1 MNKQSRCK
9 IKMVLEELLA
19 PAGSPE
25 VLTIAVNAGADAVYI
40 AGQNYGAR
48 AYAKNFS
55 MDEIEKAVKYAHLNG
70 AKIHVTV
77 NTLVNNFE
85 IVDVLQYLF
94 KLYQIGVD
102 AVIVQDFGLI
112 WLLKTFI
119 PDLEVHASTQM
130 GLNNYSSIKWA
141 AKNNIKRVVLPRE
154 VNITQIKQ
162 TTQQLKKDNI
172 NMDIEVFGHGALCY
186 CVSGKCYMSSYNSG
200 RSGNRG
206 ACAQPCRRE
215 YRLKY
220 RGYKI
225 GNGYLLSTHDLAT
238 YNHLTE
244 ISDAGVK
251 SLKLEGRMKSGD
263 YIGTIVNSYR
273 NLIDGNDG
281 DYKKDLHLVFNR
293 QFTDGYMMGDKPGEV
308 MGRGHSGHEGLYIG
322 DIVDIDGTK
331 VTIEIKNKEIP
342 VILEPGDGIAFKYNG
357 KIKGIYLENILKQ
370 DENEIII
377 DTTRLVKVGT
387 EVFIS
392 YSKSTHEYLKQFEKE
407 IIKNNVPINLSLTWD
422 ENLKLY
428 TKVEY
433 YLDDELINFRHKT
446 LDKFQK
452 AKNKPVTEEVIEK
465 QLKKTGGTPF
475 YIENIRFNNMPDN
488 IFIPIKEINQIRRE
502 ILDNATTLLLNHY
515 TPTKKAVKNVR
526 KSLTKFFEDYEND
539 KGKVK
544 GNTPKLS
551 IFIDDLSQIRAASGF
566 DLKRIYFDGNCH
578 YNNPEDYF
586 ENIKE
591 TLKKGSLM
599 ASPTEFVWVLSS
611 FISEEDAIKCSEIVE
626 ELENEGIIISVMG
639 DFPGMKNIF
648 LCPIYGNH
656 NLNVWNSFCV
666 RDLNESGFKS
676 LILSSELS
684 GKEIRE
690 LLLKNHDRNIDLEMI
705 VNGNLEVIVSKDD
718 FTNLNDGKDF
728 IISNDADYATLED
741 KKRKKF
747 KYKIFFDYNKQSHII
762 NKDCLCLIEEI
773 NEIKE
778 FGLDSL
784 ILDCRYSNEKYTSQI
799 LSIYTEGLRNK
810 NQEELTQYK
819 YQIMDISQSYINK
832 GNYIEGR
839 LHEAK

>member
-1 MNKQSRCK
+1 
-9 IKMVLEELLA
+9 MVLEELLA
-19 PAGSPE
+19 PAGSYE
-25 VLTIAVNAGADAVYI
+25 VLVVGVNAGADAVYI
-40 AGQNYGAR
+40 AGENYGAR
-48 AYAKNFS
+48 AYAKNFT
-55 MDEIEKAVKYAHLNG
+55 MEEIEKAVRYAHLNG
-70 AKIHVTV
+70 SKVHVTV
-77 NTLVNNFE
+77 NTLINNFE
-85 IVDVLQYLF
+85 ITDVLKYLF
-94 KLYQIGVD
+94 KLYKIGVD

-119 PDLEVHASTQM
+119 PDLEVHSSTQM
-130 GLNNYSSIKWA
+130 GINNYSSIKWA
-141 AKNNIKRVVLPRE
+141 SKNNIKRIVLPRE
-154 VNITQIKQ
+154 VGINQIRDIS
-162 TTQQLKKDNI
+162 TQLKKDNI
-172 NMDIEVFGHGALCY
+172 DMDLEVFGHGALCY

-220 RGYKI
+220 RGYNI

-238 YNHLTE
+238 YKHLSE

-251 SLKLEGRMKSGD
+251 SLKLEGRMKSKD

-273 NLIDGNDG
+273 NLIDGNPG
-281 DYKKDLHLVFNR
+281 DYEKDLHLVFNR
-293 QFTDGYMMGDKPGEV
+293 HFTDGYMMGDKPGDV
-308 MGRGHSGHEGLYIG
+308 MGRSHSGHEGLYIG
-322 DIVDIDGTK
+322 DIVEIDGTK
-331 VTIEIKNKEIP
+331 VKIEVKNHEIP

-357 KIKGIYLENILKQ
+357 KIKGIYLENIIKQ

-392 YSKSTHEYLKQFEKE
+392 YSKSTHEYLKQYEKE
-407 IIKNNVPINLSLTWD
+407 TIKNNVGLNLSLTWD
-422 ENLKLY
+422 ENLNLF

-433 YLDDELINFRHKT
+433 ELDDELINFRHKT

-465 QLKKTGGTPF
+465 QLKKTGNTPF
-475 YIENIRFNNMPDN
+475 YIDNIRFNNMPKDA
-488 IFIPIKEINQIRRE
+488 FIPISEINQIRRE
-502 ILDNATTLLLNHY
+502 ILDIATERLMNHY
-515 TPTKKAVKNVR
+515 TPTKKAVKQVR
-526 KSLTKFFEDYEND
+526 KDLMKFIDDYNNIKPKTK
-539 KGKVK
+539 KK
-544 GNTPKLS
+544 TPKLS
-551 IFIDDLSQIRAASGF
+551 LFIDDISQIKAASGF

-578 YNNPEDYF
+578 YNNPDDYF
-586 ENIKE
+586 SNIKE

-611 FISEEDAIKCSEIVE
+611 FISEEDAERCSEVVR
-626 ELENEGIIISVMG
+626 ELEDEGIIISVMG
-639 DFPGMKNIF
+639 DFPGMSEIF
-648 LCPIYGNH
+648 DCPIYGNH

-666 RDLNESGFKS
+666 RDLNEAGFNS

-684 GKEIRE
+684 GSEIKELIN
-690 LLLKNHDRNIDLEMI
+690 KNHDRNIDLEMI

-718 FTNLNDGKDF
+718 FSNLNDGKDF

-747 KYKIFFDYNKQSHII
+747 KYKIFFDYNRQSHII

-778 FGLDSL
+778 YGLDSL
-784 ILDCRYSNEKYTSQI
+784 ILDCRYSDEKYTSQI
-799 LSIYTEGLRNK
+799 LSIYTESLKNK
-810 NQEELTQYK
+810 TQEELSKYK
-819 YQIMDISQSYINK
+819 YQIMDFSQSYINK
-832 GNYIEGR
+832 GNFIEGR
-839 LHEAK
+839 LHENS

>member
-1 MNKQSRCK
+1 MNKNLRCK
-9 IKMVLEELLA
+9 NKMALEELLA

-55 MDEIEKAVKYAHLNG
+55 MEEIEKAVEYAHLNG
-70 AKIHVTV
+70 SKIHVTV
-77 NTLVNNFE
+77 NTLINNFE
-85 IVDVLQYLF
+85 IIDVLKYLLE
-94 KLYQIGVD
+94 LYKIGVD

-141 AKNNIKRVVLPRE
+141 SKNNIKRVVLPRE
-154 VNITQIKQ
+154 VTIEQIRQ
-162 TTQQLKKDNI
+162 TTEQLEKDGI

-220 RGYKI
+220 RGYNI

-238 YNHLTE
+238 YNNLE
-244 ISDAGVK
+244 AISDAGVK

-273 NLIDGNDG
+273 NLLDGNEG

-293 QFTDGYMMGDKPGEV
+293 QFTNGYMMGDKPGDV

-322 DIVDIDGTK
+322 DIVDIEDTK

-357 KIKGIYLENILKQ
+357 KIKGIYLEDIVKQ

-377 DTTRLVKVGT
+377 NTTRLVKVGT

-407 IIKNNVPINLSLTWD
+407 IIKNNVPLNLSLTWD
-422 ENLKLY
+422 ENLNLY

-433 YLDDELINFRHKT
+433 YLDEELINFRHKT
-446 LDKFQK
+446 LDKFEK
-452 AKNKPVTEEVIEK
+452 AKNKPVTEEILEK

-475 YIENIRFNNMPDN
+475 YIENIRFNNMPKD
-488 IFIPIKEINQIRRE
+488 IFIPIREINQIRRE
-502 ILDNATTLLLNHY
+502 ILDNATEFLINHY
-515 TPTKKAVKNVR
+515 TPTKKSVKAVR
-526 KSLTKFFEDYEND
+526 KNLTKFFEDYKNI
-539 KGKVK
+539 KGKSK
-544 GNTPKLS
+544 RKTPKLS
-551 IFIDDLSQIRAASGF
+551 IFIDDIAQIKAASGF

-578 YNNPEDYF
+578 YNNPQDYF
-586 ENIKE
+586 DNIKE

-611 FISEEDAIKCSEIVE
+611 FITEKDALRCNEIIKD
-626 ELENEGIIISVMG
+626 LENEGIIVSAMG
-639 DFPGMKNIF
+639 DFPGMAEIF
-648 LCPIYGNH
+648 DCPIYGNH

-666 RDLNESGFKS
+666 RDLNEAGFKS

-684 GKEIRE
+684 GDEIKELIN
-690 LLLKNHDRNIDLEMI
+690 KTPDRNIDLEMI

-747 KYKIFFDYNKQSHII
+747 KYKIFFDYNRQSHII
-762 NKDCLCLIEEI
+762 NKDCLCLIEEM
-773 NEIKE
+773 NDIKE
-778 FGLDSL
+778 FGLDSI

-799 LSIYTEGLRNK
+799 LSIYNESLKNK
-810 NQEELTQYK
+810 TIEELSEYK
-819 YQIMDISQSYINK
+819 YQIMDFSQSYINK

-839 LHEAK
+839 LHEDK

>member
-1 MNKQSRCK
+1 MNKNLRCK
-9 IKMVLEELLA
+9 NKMALEELLA

-55 MDEIEKAVKYAHLNG
+55 MEEIEKAVEYAHLNG
-70 AKIHVTV
+70 SKIHVTV
-77 NTLVNNFE
+77 NTLINNFE
-85 IVDVLQYLF
+85 IIDVLKYLF
-94 KLYQIGVD
+94 ELYKIGVD

-141 AKNNIKRVVLPRE
+141 SKNNIKRVVLPRE
-154 VNITQIKQ
+154 VTIEQIRQ
-162 TTQQLKKDNI
+162 TTEQLEKDGI

-220 RGYKI
+220 RGYNI

-238 YNHLTE
+238 YNNLE
-244 ISDAGVK
+244 AISDAGVK

-273 NLIDGNDG
+273 NLLDGNEG

-293 QFTDGYMMGDKPGEV
+293 QFTNGYMMGDKPGDV

-322 DIVDIDGTK
+322 DIVDIEDTK

-357 KIKGIYLENILKQ
+357 KIKGIYLEDIVKQ

-377 DTTRLVKVGT
+377 NTTRLVKVGT

-407 IIKNNVPINLSLTWD
+407 IIKNNVPLSLSLTWD
-422 ENLKLY
+422 ENLNLY

-446 LDKFQK
+446 LDKFEK
-452 AKNKPVTEEVIEK
+452 AKNKPVTEEILEK

-475 YIENIRFNNMPDN
+475 YIENIRFNNMPKD
-488 IFIPIKEINQIRRE
+488 IFIPIREINQIRRE
-502 ILDNATTLLLNHY
+502 ILDNATEFLINHY
-515 TPTKKAVKNVR
+515 TPTKKSVKAVR
-526 KSLTKFFEDYEND
+526 KNLTKFFEDYKNI
-539 KGKVK
+539 KGKSK
-544 GNTPKLS
+544 RKTPKLS
-551 IFIDDLSQIRAASGF
+551 IFIDDIAQIKAASGF

-578 YNNPEDYF
+578 YNNPQDYF
-586 ENIKE
+586 DNIKE

-611 FISEEDAIKCSEIVE
+611 FITEKDALRCNEIIKD
-626 ELENEGIIISVMG
+626 LENEGIIVSVMG
-639 DFPGMKNIF
+639 DFPGMAEIF
-648 LCPIYGNH
+648 DCPIYGNH

-666 RDLNESGFKS
+666 RDLNEAGFKS

-684 GKEIRE
+684 GDEIKELIN
-690 LLLKNHDRNIDLEMI
+690 KTPDRNIDLEMI

-747 KYKIFFDYNKQSHII
+747 KYKIFFDYNRQSHII
-762 NKDCLCLIEEI
+762 NKDCLCLIEEM
-773 NEIKE
+773 NDIKE
-778 FGLDSL
+778 FGLDSI

-799 LSIYTEGLRNK
+799 LSIYNESLKNK
-810 NQEELTQYK
+810 TIEELSEYK
-819 YQIMDISQSYINK
+819 YQIMDFSQSYINK

-839 LHEAK
+839 LHEDK

>member
-1 MNKQSRCK
+1 MNKNLRCK
-9 IKMVLEELLA
+9 NKMALEELLA

-55 MDEIEKAVKYAHLNG
+55 MEEIEKAVEYAHLNG
-70 AKIHVTV
+70 SKIHVTV
-77 NTLVNNFE
+77 NTLINNFE
-85 IVDVLQYLF
+85 IIDVLKYLF
-94 KLYQIGVD
+94 ELYKIGVD

-141 AKNNIKRVVLPRE
+141 SKNNIKRVVLPRE
-154 VNITQIKQ
+154 VTIEQIRQ
-162 TTQQLKKDNI
+162 TTEQLEKDDI

-220 RGYKI
+220 RGYNI

-238 YNHLTE
+238 YNNLE
-244 ISDAGVK
+244 AISDAGVK

-273 NLIDGNDG
+273 NLLDGNEG

-293 QFTDGYMMGDKPGEV
+293 QFTNGYMMGDKPGDV

-322 DIVDIDGTK
+322 DIVDIEDTK

-357 KIKGIYLENILKQ
+357 KIKGIYLEDIVKQ

-377 DTTRLVKVGT
+377 NTTRLVKVGT

-407 IIKNNVPINLSLTWD
+407 IIKNNVPLSLSLTWD
-422 ENLKLY
+422 ENLNLY

-446 LDKFQK
+446 LDKFEK
-452 AKNKPVTEEVIEK
+452 AKNKPVTEEILEK

-475 YIENIRFNNMPDN
+475 YIENIRFNNMPKD
-488 IFIPIKEINQIRRE
+488 IFIPIREINQIRRE
-502 ILDNATTLLLNHY
+502 ILDNATEFLINHY
-515 TPTKKAVKNVR
+515 TPTKKSVKAVR
-526 KSLTKFFEDYEND
+526 KNLTKFFEDYKNI
-539 KGKVK
+539 KGKSK
-544 GNTPKLS
+544 RKTPKLS
-551 IFIDDLSQIRAASGF
+551 IFIDDITQIKAASGF

-578 YNNPEDYF
+578 YNNPQDYF
-586 ENIKE
+586 DNIKE

-611 FISEEDAIKCSEIVE
+611 FITEKDALRCNEIIKD
-626 ELENEGIIISVMG
+626 LENEGIIVSVMG
-639 DFPGMKNIF
+639 DFPGMAEIF
-648 LCPIYGNH
+648 DCPIYGNH

-666 RDLNESGFKS
+666 RDLNEAGFKS

-684 GKEIRE
+684 GDEIKELIN
-690 LLLKNHDRNIDLEMI
+690 KTPDRNIDLEMI

-747 KYKIFFDYNKQSHII
+747 KYKIFFDYNRQSHII
-762 NKDCLCLIEEI
+762 NKDCLCLIEEM
-773 NEIKE
+773 NDIKE
-778 FGLDSL
+778 FGLDSI

-799 LSIYTEGLRNK
+799 LSIYNESLKNK
-810 NQEELTQYK
+810 TLEELSEYK
-819 YQIMDISQSYINK
+819 YQIMDFSQSYINK

-839 LHEAK
+839 LHEDK

>member
-1 MNKQSRCK
+1 MA
-9 IKMVLEELLA
+9 LDELLA
-19 PAGSPE
+19 PAGSYD
-25 VLTIAVNAGADAVYI
+25 VLVIAVNAGADAVYI
-40 AGQNYGAR
+40 SGQKYGAR
-48 AYAKNFS
+48 AYAKNFT
-55 MDEIEKAVKYAHLNG
+55 IEELEKSVEYAHLNG
-70 AKIHVTV
+70 VKVHVTV
-77 NTLVNNFE
+77 NTLINNFE
-85 IVDVLQYLF
+85 IKEVMNYLF

-112 WLLKTFI
+112 WLLKNLI

-141 AKNNIKRVVLPRE
+141 YNNNIKRVVLPRE
-154 VNITQIKQ
+154 VNIAQIKQ
-162 TTQQLKKDNI
+162 TTAQLEKDHI

-220 RGYKI
+220 RGYNI

-238 YNHLTE
+238 YNNLKE

-273 NLIDGNDG
+273 NLIDGNEG

-293 QFTDGYMMGDKPGEV
+293 HFTNGYMMGDSPGEV

-322 DIVDIDGTK
+322 DIVNIEDTK

-342 VILEPGDGIAFKYNG
+342 IILEPGDGIAFKYNG
-357 KIKGIYLENILKQ
+357 KIKGIYLENIIKQ
-370 DENEIII
+370 DANEIII
-377 DTTRLVKVGT
+377 DTTRLVKVGS

-392 YSKSTHEYLKQFEKE
+392 YSKSTHDFLKQFEKE
-407 IIKNNVPINLSLTWD
+407 TVKNNIALNLSLTWD
-422 ENLKLY
+422 ENLNLF

-433 YLDDELINFRHKT
+433 YIDEELINFRHKCI
-446 LDKFQK
+446 DKFQK
-452 AKNKPVTEEVIEK
+452 AKNKPVGAETLEK

-475 YIENIRFNNMPDN
+475 YIDNIRFNNMPNDL
-488 IFIPIKEINQIRRE
+488 FIPISEINQIRRE
-502 ILDNATTLLLNHY
+502 ILDTATDLLMNHY
-515 TPTKKAVKNVR
+515 TPTKKSVKEVR
-526 KSLTKFFEDYEND
+526 KNLTKFFDDYDNI
-539 KGKVK
+539 KTKTK
-544 GNTPKLS
+544 RKTPKLS
-551 IFIDDLSQIRAASGF
+551 VFIDDIRQIKAVSGF

-578 YNNPEDYF
+578 YNNRDDYF
-586 ENIKE
+586 ANIKE

-599 ASPTEFVWVLSS
+599 ASPSEFVWVLSS
-611 FISEEDAIKCSEIVE
+611 FISDEDAFKCSEIVK
-626 ELENEGIIISVMG
+626 ELEDEGILISVMG
-639 DFPGMKNIF
+639 DFPAMSEIF
-648 LCPIYGNH
+648 DCPVYGNH

-666 RDLNESGFKS
+666 RNLNEAGFKS

-684 GKEIRE
+684 GSEIKE
-690 LLLKNHDRNIDLEMI
+690 LVNKNHDRNIDLEMI

-718 FTNLNDGKDF
+718 FTNLNDGKNF

-747 KYKIFFDYNKQSHII
+747 KYKIFFDYTKQSHII
-762 NKDCLCLIEEI
+762 NKDCLCLIEEL

-778 FGLDSL
+778 IGLDNL
-784 ILDCRYSNEKYTSQI
+784 IVDCRYSNEKYTTQI
-799 LSIYTEGLRNK
+799 VSIYTEALK
-810 NQEELTQYK
+810 NIDDEDLTQFK
-819 YQIMDISQSYINK
+819 YEIMDFSQSYINK

-839 LHEAK
+839 LHENT

>member
-1 MNKQSRCK
+1 
-9 IKMVLEELLA
+9 MVLEELLA

-25 VLTIAVNAGADAVYI
+25 VLKIAVNAGADAVYI
-40 AGQNYGAR
+40 AGQKYGAR
-48 AYAKNFS
+48 AYAKNFT
-55 MDEIEKAVKYAHLNG
+55 MEDIEKSVEYAHLNG
-70 AKIHVTV
+70 VKVHVTV

-85 IVDVLQYLF
+85 IIDVMQYLF

-112 WLLKTFI
+112 WLLRTFI

-154 VNITQIKQ
+154 VTLSQIKS
-162 TTQQLKKDNI
+162 TTEQLKNDNI

-220 RGYKI
+220 RGYNI

-238 YNHLTE
+238 YNHLEE

-273 NLIDGNDG
+273 NLIDGNAG

-293 QFTDGYMMGDKPGEV
+293 QFTDGYILGDKPGEV

-322 DIVDIDGTK
+322 DIVNIECTK
-331 VTIEIKNKEIP
+331 VTIEIKNKELP

-357 KIKGIYLENILKQ
+357 KIKGIYLENIIKQ

-392 YSKSTHEYLKQFEKE
+392 YSKSTHDYLKQFEKE
-407 IIKNNVPINLSLTWD
+407 TIKNNIGINLSLTWD
-422 ENLKLY
+422 EDLNLF

-433 YLDDELINFRHKT
+433 YVDGELINFRHKT
-446 LDKFQK
+446 LDKFEE
-452 AKNKPVTEEVIEK
+452 AKNKPVSEEIIKK
-465 QLKKTGGTPF
+465 QLEKTGQTPF
-475 YIENIRFNNMPDN
+475 YIENIRFNNMPKN
-488 IFIPIKEINQIRRE
+488 IFIPISEINQIRRE
-502 ILDNATTLLLNHY
+502 ILDTATELLMNHY
-515 TPTKKAVKNVR
+515 TPTKKSVKKVR
-526 KSLTKFFEDYEND
+526 KNLTKFFEDYENI
-539 KGKVK
+539 KNKSK
-544 GNTPKLS
+544 RKTPKLS
-551 IFIDDLSQIRAASGF
+551 VFIDNISQIKATSGF
-566 DLKRIYFDGNCH
+566 DLEKIYFDGNCH
-578 YNNPEDYF
+578 YNNREDYF
-586 ENIKE
+586 NNIKE
-591 TLKKGSLM
+591 TLKQASLM
-599 ASPTEFVWVLSS
+599 AAPTELVWVLNS
-611 FISEEDAIKCSEIVE
+611 FISQKDAVKCNEIVK

-639 DFPGMKNIF
+639 DFPAMSDIF
-648 LCPIYGNH
+648 DCPIYGNH

-666 RDLNESGFKS
+666 RNLNESGFKS
-676 LILSSELS
+676 VILSSELS
-684 GKEIRE
+684 GREIEE
-690 LLLKNHDRNIDLEMI
+690 LVNKNHDRNINLEMI

-747 KYKIFFDYNKQSHII
+747 KYKIFFDYTRQSHII
-762 NKDCLCLIEEI
+762 NKDCLCLIEEL

-778 FGLDSL
+778 LGLDSL
-784 ILDCRYSNEKYTSQI
+784 ILDCRYSNEKYTTQI
-799 LSIYTEGLRNK
+799 LSIYNEALKNK
-810 NQEELTQYK
+810 DNEDLTSYK
-819 YQIMDISQSYINK
+819 YQIMDLSQSYINK

-839 LHEAK
+839 LHENS

>member
-1 MNKQSRCK
+1 
-9 IKMVLEELLA
+9 MVLEELLA

-40 AGQNYGAR
+40 AGQQYGAR
-48 AYAKNFS
+48 AYAKNFTIE
-55 MDEIEKAVKYAHLNG
+55 EIEKSVKYAHLNG
-70 AKIHVTV
+70 VKVHVTV
-77 NTLVNNFE
+77 NTLINNFE
-85 IVDVLQYLF
+85 IVDVMKYLF

-130 GLNNYSSIKWA
+130 GINNYSSIKWA
-141 AKNNIKRVVLPRE
+141 SKNNIKRIVLPRE
-154 VNITQIKQ
+154 VNINQIRQ
-162 TTQQLKKDNI
+162 THDQLEKDNLD
-172 NMDIEVFGHGALCY
+172 MDLEVFGHGALCY

-220 RGYKI
+220 RGYNI

-238 YNHLTE
+238 YDNIE
-244 ISDAGVK
+244 AISDAGVK

-273 NLIDGNDG
+273 NIIDGNPG

-293 QFTDGYMMGDKPGEV
+293 HFTNGYMMGDKPGDV

-322 DIVDIDGTK
+322 DITDIEDTK
-331 VTIEIKNKEIP
+331 VTIKIKNREIP
-342 VILEPGDGIAFKYNG
+342 IILEPGDGIAFKYNG
-357 KIKGIYLENILKQ
+357 KIKGIYLENIIKQ

-392 YSKSTHEYLKQFEKE
+392 YSKSTHDYLKQFEKE
-407 IIKNNVPINLSLTWD
+407 TIRNNVGINLSLTWD
-422 ENLKLY
+422 ENLNLF

-433 YLDDELINFRHKT
+433 HIDDELINFRHKT
-446 LDKFQK
+446 LDKFEK
-452 AKNKPVTEEVIEK
+452 AKNKPVTEETITQ
-465 QLKKTGGTPF
+465 QLSKTGGTPF
-475 YIENIRFNNMPDN
+475 YIADIRFNNMPKD
-488 IFIPIKEINQIRRE
+488 IFIPIREINQIRRE
-502 ILDNATTLLLNHY
+502 ILDTATELLENHY
-515 TPTKKAVKNVR
+515 TPTKKSVKTVR
-526 KSLTKFFEDYEND
+526 KNLTKFFEDYENSPN
-539 KGKVK
+539 KSKRK
-544 GNTPKLS
+544 TPKLS
-551 IFIDDLSQIRAASGF
+551 VFIDDISQINAISGF
-566 DLKRIYFDGNCH
+566 DLKRIYFDRNCH
-578 YNNPEDYF
+578 YNNSDDYF
-586 ENIKE
+586 RDIKE
-591 TLKKGSLM
+591 TLKQASLR
-599 ASPTEFVWVLSS
+599 ASPTELVWVLAS
-611 FISEEDAIKCSEIVE
+611 FICEEDAIRCNEIVK

-639 DFPGMKNIF
+639 DFPGMAEIF
-648 LCPIYGNH
+648 DCPIYGNH

-666 RDLNESGFKS
+666 RDLNEAGFKS

-684 GKEIRE
+684 GAEIKELIN
-690 LLLKNHDRNIDLEMI
+690 KNHDRNIELEMI

-747 KYKIFFDYNKQSHII
+747 KYKIFFDYSRQSHII
-762 NKDCLCLIEEI
+762 NKDCLCLIEEM

-778 FGLDSL
+778 FGLDSI
-784 ILDCRYSNEKYTSQI
+784 ILDCRYSNEKYTTQI
-799 LSIYTEGLRNK
+799 LSIYNESLKNK
-810 NQEELTQYK
+810 DQEELTKYK
-819 YQIMDISQSYINK
+819 YQIMDFSQSYINK

-839 LHEAK
+839 LHENS

>member
-1 MNKQSRCK
+1 
-9 IKMVLEELLA
+9 MVLEELLA

-40 AGQNYGAR
+40 AGQQYGAR
-48 AYAKNFS
+48 AYAKNFTIE
-55 MDEIEKAVKYAHLNG
+55 EIEKAVRYAHLNG
-70 AKIHVTV
+70 SKIHVTV
-77 NTLVNNFE
+77 NTLINNFE
-85 IVDVLQYLF
+85 IVDVLKYLF

-130 GLNNYSSIKWA
+130 GLNNYPSFKWA
-141 AKNNIKRVVLPRE
+141 NKNNIKRVVLPRE
-154 VNITQIKQ
+154 VNIEEIKR
-162 TTQQLKKDNI
+162 THDRLEKDNI

-220 RGYKI
+220 RGYNI

-238 YNHLTE
+238 YKNLQA
-244 ISDAGVK
+244 ISDAGAK

-273 NLIDGNDG
+273 NLLDGNPG
-281 DYKKDLHLVFNR
+281 DYEKDLHLVFNR
-293 QFTDGYMMGDKPGEV
+293 KFTNGYIMNDKPGEV
-308 MGRGHSGHEGLYIG
+308 MGRGSSGHEGLYIG
-322 DIVDIDGTK
+322 DITDIEGTK

-357 KIKGIYLENILKQ
+357 KIKGIYLENIIKQ

-392 YSKSTHEYLKQFEKE
+392 YSKSTHDYLKQFEKE
-407 IIKNNVPINLSLTWD
+407 TIKNNVPLKLSLTWD
-422 ENLKLY
+422 EDLNLF

-446 LDKFQK
+446 LDKFEK
-452 AKNKPVTEEVIEK
+452 AKNKPVTEETIEK

-475 YIENIRFNNMPDN
+475 YIDNIRFNNMPKD
-488 IFIPIKEINQIRRE
+488 IFIPIREINQIRRE
-502 ILDNATTLLLNHY
+502 ILDTATDLLEKHY
-515 TPTKKAVKNVR
+515 KPTKKSIKAVR
-526 KSLTKFFEDYEND
+526 KNLTKFFEDYENNE
-539 KGKVK
+539 GKIK
-544 GNTPKLS
+544 KKAPKLS
-551 IFIDDLSQIRAASGF
+551 IFIDDISQIKAASGF
-566 DLKRIYFDGNCH
+566 DIKRIYFDGNCH

-599 ASPTEFVWVLSS
+599 ASPSEFVWVLSS
-611 FISEEDAIKCSEIVE
+611 FISEEDAIKCNEIIK
-626 ELENEGIIISVMG
+626 ELEDEGIIISVMG
-639 DFPGMKNIF
+639 DFPGMGEIF
-648 LCPIYGNH
+648 DCPIYGNH

-666 RDLNESGFKS
+666 HDLNASGFKS

-684 GKEIRE
+684 GREIKEVVKR
-690 LLLKNHDRNIDLEMI
+690 NHDRNIDLEMI

-728 IISNDADYATLED
+728 IISNDADYAILED

-747 KYKIFFDYNKQSHII
+747 KYKVFFDYNRQSHII

-778 FGLDSL
+778 IGLDSL
-784 ILDCRYSNEKYTSQI
+784 ILDCRYSNEQYTSQI
-799 LSIYTEGLRNK
+799 LSIYNESLSNK
-810 NQEELTQYK
+810 NQEELTKYK
-819 YQIMDISQSYINK
+819 YQIMDFSQSYINK

-839 LHEAK
+839 LHEDK

>member
-1 MNKQSRCK
+1 
-9 IKMVLEELLA
+9 MVLEELLA

-40 AGQNYGAR
+40 AGQQYGAR
-48 AYAKNFS
+48 AYAKNFTIE
-55 MDEIEKAVKYAHLNG
+55 EIEKSVQYAHLNG
-70 AKIHVTV
+70 VKVHVTV
-77 NTLVNNFE
+77 NTLINNFE
-85 IVDVLQYLF
+85 IVDVMKYLF

-130 GLNNYSSIKWA
+130 GINNYSSIKWA
-141 AKNNIKRVVLPRE
+141 SKNNIKRIVLPRE
-154 VNITQIKQ
+154 VNINQIKE
-162 TTQQLKKDNI
+162 THDRLEKDNI
-172 NMDIEVFGHGALCY
+172 NMDLEVFGHGALCY

-220 RGYKI
+220 RGYNI

-238 YNHLTE
+238 YDNIQA

-273 NLIDGNDG
+273 NIIDGNPG

-293 QFTDGYMMGDKPGEV
+293 HFTNGYMMGDKPGDV

-322 DIVDIDGTK
+322 DITNIEDTK
-331 VTIEIKNKEIP
+331 VTIEIKNREIP
-342 VILEPGDGIAFKYNG
+342 IILEPGDGIAFKYNG
-357 KIKGIYLENILKQ
+357 KIKGIYLENIIKQ

-392 YSKSTHEYLKQFEKE
+392 YSKSTHDYLKQFEKE
-407 IIKNNVPINLSLTWD
+407 TIKNNVGISLSLTWD
-422 ENLKLY
+422 EKLNLF

-433 YLDDELINFRHKT
+433 HIDDELINFRHKT
-446 LDKFQK
+446 LDKFEK
-452 AKNKPVTEEVIEK
+452 AKNKPVTEEVITQ
-465 QLKKTGGTPF
+465 QLNKTGGTPF
-475 YIENIRFNNMPDN
+475 YIEDIRFNNMPKD
-488 IFIPIKEINQIRRE
+488 IFIPIREINQIRRE
-502 ILDNATTLLLNHY
+502 ILDTATELLENHY
-515 TPTKKAVKNVR
+515 TPTKKSVKAVR
-526 KSLTKFFEDYEND
+526 KNLTKFFEDY
-539 KGKVK
+539 
-544 GNTPKLS
+544 GNIPNKSKRKTPKLS
-551 IFIDDLSQIRAASGF
+551 VFIDDVSQINAISGF
-566 DLKRIYFDGNCH
+566 DLKRIYFDRNCH
-578 YNNPEDYF
+578 YNNSKDYF
-586 ENIKE
+586 KDIKE
-591 TLKKGSLM
+591 TLKQASLR
-599 ASPTEFVWVLSS
+599 ASPTELVWVLAS
-611 FISEEDAIKCSEIVE
+611 FICEEDAIRCNEIVK
-626 ELENEGIIISVMG
+626 ELEDEGIIISVMG
-639 DFPGMKNIF
+639 DFPGMAEIF
-648 LCPIYGNH
+648 DCPIYGNH

-666 RDLNESGFKS
+666 RDLNEAGFKS

-684 GKEIRE
+684 GAEIKELIN
-690 LLLKNHDRNIDLEMI
+690 KNHDRNIELEMI

-747 KYKIFFDYNKQSHII
+747 KYKIFFDYSRQSHII
-762 NKDCLCLIEEI
+762 NKDCLCLIEEM

-778 FGLDSL
+778 FGLDSV
-784 ILDCRYSNEKYTSQI
+784 ILDCRYSNEKYTTQI
-799 LSIYTEGLRNK
+799 LSIYNESLK
-810 NQEELTQYK
+810 SKDQEELTKYK
-819 YQIMDISQSYINK
+819 YQIMDFSQSYINK

-839 LHEAK
+839 LHENS

>member
-1 MNKQSRCK
+1 
-9 IKMVLEELLA
+9 MVLEELLA
-19 PAGSPE
+19 PAGSYD
-25 VLTIAVNAGADAVYI
+25 VLITAVNAGADAVYI
-40 AGQNYGAR
+40 AGQQYGAR
-48 AYAKNFS
+48 AYAKNFT
-55 MDEIEKAVKYAHLNG
+55 MEEIEKAVNYAHMNG
-70 AKIHVTV
+70 SKIHVTV
-77 NTLVNNFE
+77 NTLINNFE
-85 IVDVLQYLF
+85 IVDVLKYLF

-141 AKNNIKRVVLPRE
+141 SKNNIKRVVLPRE
-154 VNITQIKQ
+154 VNLDQIREIK
-162 TTQQLKKDNI
+162 TRLADDNI

-220 RGYKI
+220 RGYNI

-238 YNHLTE
+238 YNHLKE

-273 NLIDGNDG
+273 NLIDGNEG

-293 QFTDGYMMGDKPGEV
+293 QFTDGYMLGDKPGDV

-357 KIKGIYLENILKQ
+357 KIKGIYLENIIKQ

-392 YSKSTHEYLKQFEKE
+392 YSKSTHEYLKQFENE
-407 IIKNNVPINLSLTWD
+407 TIKNNVGINLSMTWD
-422 ENLKLY
+422 EDLNLF
-428 TKVEY
+428 TKVEFHV
-433 YLDDELINFRHKT
+433 DGELINFRHKT
-446 LDKFQK
+446 MGKFEK
-452 AKNKPVTEEVIEK
+452 AKNKPVTEETIEK
-465 QLKKTGGTPF
+465 QLSKTGGTPF
-475 YIENIRFNNMPDN
+475 YIENIRFNNMPAD
-488 IFIPIKEINQIRRE
+488 IFIPIREINQIRRE
-502 ILDNATTLLLNHY
+502 ILDNATKLLMNHY
-515 TPTKKAVKNVR
+515 TPTKKAVKQVR
-526 KSLTKFFEDYEND
+526 KDLTKFFEEYEND
-539 KGKVK
+539 KGKTK
-544 GNTPKLS
+544 KKTPKLS
-551 IFIDDLSQIRAASGF
+551 IFIDDISQIRAVSGF

-591 TLKKGSLM
+591 TLKNGSLM

-611 FISEEDAIKCSEIVE
+611 FISEDDAVKCNEIVK

-639 DFPGMKNIF
+639 DFPGMKEIF
-648 LCPIYGNH
+648 DCPIYGNH

-684 GKEIRE
+684 GDEIRE
-690 LLLKNHDRNIDLEMI
+690 LVLKNHDRNIDLEMI

-747 KYKIFFDYNKQSHII
+747 KYKIFFDYNRQSHII
-762 NKDCLCLIEEI
+762 NKDCLCLIEEM
-773 NEIKE
+773 NEIKD

-799 LSIYTEGLRNK
+799 LSIYNESLQNK
-810 NQEELTQYK
+810 SQEELTEFKYK
-819 YQIMDISQSYINK
+819 IMDFSQSYINK
-832 GNYIEGR
+832 GNFIEGR
-839 LHEAK
+839 LHENS

>member
-1 MNKQSRCK
+1 
-9 IKMVLEELLA
+9 MVLEELLA
-19 PAGSPE
+19 PAGSYD
-25 VLTIAVNAGADAVYI
+25 VLVIAVNAGADAVYI
-40 AGQNYGAR
+40 AGENYGAR
-48 AYAKNFS
+48 AYAKNFT
-55 MDEIEKAVKYAHLNG
+55 MEEIEKAVNYAHLNG
-70 AKIHVTV
+70 VKVHVTV

-94 KLYQIGVD
+94 RLYQIGVD

-112 WLLKTFI
+112 CLLKTII

-130 GLNNYSSIKWA
+130 GLNNYPSIKWA
-141 AKNNIKRVVLPRE
+141 SKNNIKRVVLPRE
-154 VNITQIKQ
+154 VSIDEIKR
-162 TTQQLKKDNI
+162 THDRLKEDNI

-220 RGYKI
+220 RGYNI

-238 YNHLTE
+238 YNNLQA

-263 YIGTIVNSYR
+263 YIGTITNSYR
-273 NLIDGNDG
+273 NLIDGKAG

-293 QFTDGYMMGDKPGEV
+293 QFTNGYIMGDKPGEV
-308 MGRGHSGHEGLYIG
+308 MGRGSSGHEGLYIG
-322 DIVDIDGTK
+322 DIVDIEDTK

-342 VILEPGDGIAFKYNG
+342 IILEPGDGIAFKYNG
-357 KIKGIYLENILKQ
+357 KIKGIYLENIIKQ

-392 YSKSTHEYLKQFEKE
+392 YSKSTHDYLKQFEKE
-407 IIKNNVPINLSLTWD
+407 TIKNNIGISLSMTWD
-422 ENLKLY
+422 ESLNLF
-428 TKVEY
+428 TKVEFKV
-433 YLDDELINFRHKT
+433 DDELINFRHKC
-446 LDKFQK
+446 LGKFEK

-465 QLKKTGGTPF
+465 QLNKTGGTPF
-475 YIENIRFNNMPDN
+475 YIENIRFNNMGKD
-488 IFIPIKEINQIRRE
+488 IFIPIREINQIRRE
-502 ILDNATTLLLNHY
+502 ILDTATEMLMNHY
-515 TPTKKAVKNVR
+515 TPTKKSVKKVR
-526 KSLTKFFEDYEND
+526 KDLTKFFDDYNSI
-539 KGKVK
+539 KPKNK
-544 GNTPKLS
+544 QKTPKLS
-551 IFIDDLSQIRAASGF
+551 IFVDDISQINAVSGF
-566 DLKRIYFDGNCH
+566 NLKRIYFDGNCH
-578 YNNPEDYF
+578 YNNPDDYF
-586 ENIKE
+586 ANIKE
-591 TLKKGSLM
+591 TLKQASLR
-599 ASPTEFVWVLSS
+599 ASPTELVWVLNS
-611 FISEEDAIKCSEIVE
+611 FLSENDAIKCNEIVK
-626 ELENEGIIISVMG
+626 ELEDEGIIISVMG
-639 DFPGMKNIF
+639 DFPGMGEIF
-648 LCPIYGNH
+648 NCPIYGNH

-666 RDLNESGFKS
+666 RNLNEAGFKS

-684 GKEIRE
+684 GSEIKELIN
-690 LLLKNHDRNIDLEMI
+690 KTHDRNIDLEMI

-747 KYKIFFDYNKQSHII
+747 KYKVFFDYQKQSHII

-773 NEIKE
+773 NEIKQL
-778 FGLDSL
+778 GLDSL
-784 ILDCRYSNEKYTSQI
+784 ILDCRYSNDKYTSQI
-799 LSIYTEGLRNK
+799 LSIYNESLQNRDD
-810 NQEELTQYK
+810 EELSKYK
-819 YQIMDISQSYINK
+819 YQIMDFSQSYINK

-839 LHEAK
+839 LHENS

>member
-1 MNKQSRCK
+1 MA
-9 IKMVLEELLA
+9 LEELLA

-25 VLTIAVNAGADAVYI
+25 VLITAVNAGADAVYI
-40 AGQNYGAR
+40 AGQQYGAR
-48 AYAKNFS
+48 AYAKNFTI
-55 MDEIEKAVKYAHLNG
+55 DEIEKAVEYAHLNG
-70 AKIHVTV
+70 SKIHVTV
-77 NTLVNNFE
+77 NTLINNFE
-85 IVDVLQYLF
+85 IVDVLNYLF

-130 GLNNYSSIKWA
+130 GLNNYASIKWA
-141 AKNNIKRVVLPRE
+141 SKNNIKRVVLPRE
-154 VNITQIKQ
+154 VTIEQIKE
-162 TTQQLKKDNI
+162 TSEQLKKDNI

-220 RGYKI
+220 RGYNI

-238 YNHLTE
+238 YNHIKE
-244 ISDAGVK
+244 ISDAGVT
-251 SLKLEGRMKSGD
+251 SLKLEGRMKSKD

-273 NLIDGNDG
+273 NIIDGNPG
-281 DYKKDLHLVFNR
+281 DYEKDLHLVFNR
-293 QFTDGYMMGDKPGEV
+293 QFTNGYMMGDKPGDV

-322 DIVDIDGTK
+322 DIVDIEDTK
-331 VTIEIKNKEIP
+331 VTIEIKNHEIP

-357 KIKGIYLENILKQ
+357 KIKGIYLENIIKQ

-407 IIKNNVPINLSLTWD
+407 TIMNNVGINLSLTWD
-422 ENLKLY
+422 EELNLF
-428 TKVEY
+428 TKVEF
-433 YLDDELINFRHKT
+433 YLDDELINFRHKC
-446 LDKFQK
+446 LGKFEK
-452 AKNKPVTEEVIEK
+452 AKNKPVTEEIITQ
-465 QLKKTGGTPF
+465 QLEKTGQTPF
-475 YIENIRFNNMPDN
+475 YIDNIRFNNMPKD
-488 IFIPIKEINQIRRE
+488 IFIPIREINQIRRE
-502 ILDNATTLLLNHY
+502 ILDNATRLLLNHY
-515 TPTKKAVKNVR
+515 TPTKKSIKKVR
-526 KSLTKFFEDYEND
+526 KDLTKFFDDYNNMKD
-539 KGKVK
+539 KPRRKS
-544 GNTPKLS
+544 PKLS
-551 IFIDDLSQIRAASGF
+551 IFIDDISQIRAASGF

-578 YNNPEDYF
+578 YNNPDDYF
-586 ENIKE
+586 KNIKE
-591 TLKKGSLM
+591 TLKQGSLM

-611 FISEEDAIKCSEIVE
+611 FISEEGAIKCSKIVK
-626 ELENEGIIISVMG
+626 ELEDEGIIISVMG
-639 DFPGMKNIF
+639 DFPGMKEIF
-648 LCPIYGNH
+648 DCPIYGNH

-666 RDLNESGFKS
+666 RSMNESGFKS

-684 GKEIRE
+684 GDEIKELIR
-690 LLLKNHDRNIDLEMI
+690 KNHDKNIELEMI

-728 IISNDADYATLED
+728 IISNDADYAILED

-747 KYKIFFDYNKQSHII
+747 KYKVFFDYNRQSHII
-762 NKDCLCLIEEI
+762 NKDCLCLIEEM

-778 FGLDSL
+778 MGLDCL
-784 ILDCRYSNEKYTSQI
+784 ILDCRYSNEQYTSQI
-799 LSIYTEGLRNK
+799 LSIYNESLKGK
-810 NQEELTQYK
+810 NQDELTKYK
-819 YQIMDISQSYINK
+819 YQIMDFSQSYINK

-839 LHEAK
+839 LHEDK

>member
-1 MNKQSRCK
+1 
-9 IKMVLEELLA
+9 MVLEELLA
-19 PAGSPE
+19 PAGSYD
-25 VLTIAVNAGADAVYI
+25 VLITAVNAGADAVYI
-40 AGQNYGAR
+40 AGQQYGAR
-48 AYAKNFS
+48 AYAKNFT
-55 MDEIEKAVKYAHLNG
+55 MEEIEKAVNYAHMNG

-77 NTLVNNFE
+77 NTLINNFE
-85 IVDVLQYLF
+85 IVDVLKYLF

-141 AKNNIKRVVLPRE
+141 SKNNIKRVVLPRE
-154 VNITQIKQ
+154 VNLDQIREIK
-162 TTQQLKKDNI
+162 TRLADDNI

-220 RGYKI
+220 RGYNI

-238 YNHLTE
+238 YNHLNE

-273 NLIDGNDG
+273 NLIDGNEG

-293 QFTDGYMMGDKPGEV
+293 QFTDGYMLGDKPGDV

-357 KIKGIYLENILKQ
+357 KIKGIYLENIIKQ

-392 YSKSTHEYLKQFEKE
+392 YSKSTHEYLKQFENE
-407 IIKNNVPINLSLTWD
+407 TIKNNVGINLSMTWD
-422 ENLKLY
+422 EDLNLF
-428 TKVEY
+428 TKVEFHV
-433 YLDDELINFRHKT
+433 DGELINFRHKT
-446 LDKFQK
+446 MDKFEK
-452 AKNKPVTEEVIEK
+452 AKNKPVTEETIEK
-465 QLKKTGGTPF
+465 QLSKTGGTPF
-475 YIENIRFNNMPDN
+475 YIENIRFNNMPAD
-488 IFIPIKEINQIRRE
+488 IFIPIREINQIRRE
-502 ILDNATTLLLNHY
+502 ILDNATELLMNHY
-515 TPTKKAVKNVR
+515 TPTKKAVKQVR
-526 KSLTKFFEDYEND
+526 KDLTKFFEEYEKD
-539 KGKVK
+539 KGKTK
-544 GNTPKLS
+544 KKTPKLS
-551 IFIDDLSQIRAASGF
+551 IFIDDILQIRAVSGF

-578 YNNPEDYF
+578 YNNPDDYF

-591 TLKKGSLM
+591 TLKNGSLM

-611 FISEEDAIKCSEIVE
+611 FISEDDAVKCSEIVK

-639 DFPGMKNIF
+639 DFPGMKEIF
-648 LCPIYGNH
+648 DCPIYGNH

-684 GKEIRE
+684 GDEIRE
-690 LLLKNHDRNIDLEMI
+690 LVLKNHDRNIDLEMI

-747 KYKIFFDYNKQSHII
+747 KYKIFFDYNRQSHII
-762 NKDCLCLIEEI
+762 NKDCLCLIEEM
-773 NEIKE
+773 NEIKD

-799 LSIYTEGLRNK
+799 LSIYNESLQNK
-810 NQEELTQYK
+810 SQEELTEFKYK
-819 YQIMDISQSYINK
+819 IMDFSQSYINK
-832 GNYIEGR
+832 GNFIEGR
-839 LHEAK
+839 LHENS

>member
-1 MNKQSRCK
+1 MNKNLRCK
-9 IKMVLEELLA
+9 NKMALEELLA

-55 MDEIEKAVKYAHLNG
+55 MEEIEKAVEYAHLNG
-70 AKIHVTV
+70 SKIHVTV
-77 NTLVNNFE
+77 NTLINNFE
-85 IVDVLQYLF
+85 IIDVLKYLF
-94 KLYQIGVD
+94 ELYKIGVD

-141 AKNNIKRVVLPRE
+141 SKNNIKRVVLPRE
-154 VNITQIKQ
+154 VTIEQIRQ
-162 TTQQLKKDNI
+162 TTEQLEKDGI

-220 RGYKI
+220 RGYNI

-238 YNHLTE
+238 YNNLE
-244 ISDAGVK
+244 AISDAGVK

-273 NLIDGNDG
+273 NLLDGNEG

-293 QFTDGYMMGDKPGEV
+293 QFTNGYMMGDKPGDV

-322 DIVDIDGTK
+322 DIVDIEDTK

-357 KIKGIYLENILKQ
+357 KIKGIYLEDIVKQ

-377 DTTRLVKVGT
+377 NTTRLVKVGT

-407 IIKNNVPINLSLTWD
+407 IIKNNVPLSLSLTWD
-422 ENLKLY
+422 ENLNLY

-446 LDKFQK
+446 LDKFEK
-452 AKNKPVTEEVIEK
+452 AKNKPVTEEILEK

-475 YIENIRFNNMPDN
+475 YIENIRFNNMPKD
-488 IFIPIKEINQIRRE
+488 IFIPIREINQIRRE
-502 ILDNATTLLLNHY
+502 ILDNATEFLINHY
-515 TPTKKAVKNVR
+515 TPTKKSVKAVR
-526 KSLTKFFEDYEND
+526 KNLTKFFEDYKNI
-539 KGKVK
+539 KGKSK
-544 GNTPKLS
+544 RKTPKLS
-551 IFIDDLSQIRAASGF
+551 IFIDDIAQIKAASGF

-578 YNNPEDYF
+578 YNNPQDYF
-586 ENIKE
+586 DNIKE

-611 FISEEDAIKCSEIVE
+611 FITEKDALRCNEIIKD
-626 ELENEGIIISVMG
+626 LENEGIIVSVMG
-639 DFPGMKNIF
+639 DFPGMAEIF
-648 LCPIYGNH
+648 DCPIYGNH

-666 RDLNESGFKS
+666 RDLNEAGFKS

-684 GKEIRE
+684 GDEIKELIN
-690 LLLKNHDRNIDLEMI
+690 KTPDRNIDLEMI
-705 VNGNLEVIVSKDD
+705 VNGNLEVIISKDD

-747 KYKIFFDYNKQSHII
+747 KYKIFFDYNRQSHII
-762 NKDCLCLIEEI
+762 NKDCLCLIEEM
-773 NEIKE
+773 NDIKE
-778 FGLDSL
+778 FGLDSI

-799 LSIYTEGLRNK
+799 LSIYNESLKNK
-810 NQEELTQYK
+810 TLEELSEYK
-819 YQIMDISQSYINK
+819 YQIMDFSQSYINK

-839 LHEAK
+839 LHEDK